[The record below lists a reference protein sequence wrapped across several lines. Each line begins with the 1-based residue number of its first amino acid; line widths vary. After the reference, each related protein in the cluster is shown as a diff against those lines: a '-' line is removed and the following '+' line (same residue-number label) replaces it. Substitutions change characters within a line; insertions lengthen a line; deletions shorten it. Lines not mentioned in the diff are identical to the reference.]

1 MLNSVD
7 SKIDDRSKKGLI
19 IIPIVLV
26 CLFFVLV
33 VIGIGVFNTT
43 QSSTPTLSGATDNSS
58 LIASTSIVAGS
69 SINVPYGYEY
79 GTGSLTKVWYWNVN
93 GANSEALVLGPS
105 DWITEWLTYNSGPLS
120 GNVVPC
126 SYVNL
131 TCATGSTYTWTGLYN
146 PVDSTGGQIYT
157 VHWEYYIQ
165 LQNGTTATVTGSDE
179 SCALTQSF
187 PTATVTN
194 YVYTTSPST

>member
-1 MLNSVD
+1 MFKNFEP
-7 SKIDDRSKKGLI
+7 KISQKKFVVLGL
-19 IIPIVLV
+19 VLV
-26 CLFFVLV
+26 CLFFACFT
-33 VIGIGVFNTT
+33 IGLGLGFSHSTNSPIKILSGITDSNY
-43 QSSTPTLSGATDNSS
+43 SAGTPTVTGVS
-58 LIASTSIVAGS
+58 L
-69 SINVPYGYEY
+69 NVPSGYEY

-93 GANSEALVLGPS
+93 GANSEALVLGPN

-120 GNVVPC
+120 GTIVPC

-131 TCATGSTYTWTGLYN
+131 TAATGSSYTWNGLYN
-146 PVDSTGGQIYT
+146 PVDSVGGQVYT

-179 SCALTQSF
+179 SAGLTQSY